1 MVVDDCDEY
10 LPFKQFYDNITS
22 DITINTK
29 NVSAYTLKFN
39 EAPKFAF
46 TTNYVPKEFDG
57 SSVGRMLFV
66 VFSDYY
72 HQQTEDND
80 YLETRRIYDD
90 FNKDLYSSTYTEA
103 EWEADIN
110 FFMQCV
116 RFYLSVANMP
126 VKIEPRIDNII
137 FRKFLRDMGDNF
149 QDWAEMY
156 FSVDENGNGDHLN
169 TEIVREEAFN
179 AFKSFSG
186 NHKWSMQRFTKALK
200 GFCYTCEYVAELNPQ
215 DLCNSG
221 QRIMRRIEDPVTHKK
236 VQKEMIYLRT
246 VAESDRIKNPP
257 PQPPQQEKLPF

>member
-1 MVVDDCDEY
+1 
-10 LPFKQFYDNITS
+10 
-22 DITINTK
+22 
-29 NVSAYTLKFN
+29 
-39 EAPKFAF
+39 
-46 TTNYVPKEFDG
+46 
-57 SSVGRMLFV
+57 MLFV

-149 QDWAEMY
+149 QDW
-156 FSVDENGNGDHLN
+156 
-169 TEIVREEAFN
+169 
-179 AFKSFSG
+179 
-186 NHKWSMQRFTKALK
+186 
-200 GFCYTCEYVAELNPQ
+200 
-215 DLCNSG
+215 
-221 QRIMRRIEDPVTHKK
+221 
-236 VQKEMIYLRT
+236 
-246 VAESDRIKNPP
+246 
-257 PQPPQQEKLPF
+257 